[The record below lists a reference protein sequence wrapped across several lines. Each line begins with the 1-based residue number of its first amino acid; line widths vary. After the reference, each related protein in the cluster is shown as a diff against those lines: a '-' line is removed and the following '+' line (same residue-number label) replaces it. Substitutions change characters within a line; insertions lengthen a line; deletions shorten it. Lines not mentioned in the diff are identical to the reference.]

1 MLAAPVLP
9 SKTVNEVSGNKK
21 FDPAIAASIADAV
34 RAVEKTSSAELVVE
48 VRARSGSYAH
58 AEGRFAAVVAFLV
71 LLFVLFSPWTFEPE
85 WVPVGVLFAYVA
97 SVVIARNSDFI
108 RRSMTTQRDRD
119 SRLRMGASAAFVERG
134 VANTRRET
142 GLLVYFSILE
152 QRIELIADR
161 GILNAV
167 PNLEWNQIVGAARER
182 EATLEHLAA
191 VVSGLQAILAR
202 YLPAAAD
209 DVDEL
214 PNEVRFVKE

>member
-1 MLAAPVLP
+1 MTKQL
-9 SKTVNEVSGNKK
+9 
-21 FDPAIAASIADAV
+21 DPAIAASISDAI
-34 RAVEKTSSAELVVE
+34 RAVEKTSAAELVVE

-58 AEGRFAAVVAFLV
+58 AEGRFAAVVGFGA

-85 WVPVGVLFAYVA
+85 WVPVAVLFAYLFGVVA
-97 SVVIARNSDFI
+97 ARSSDLL
-108 RRSMTTQRDRD
+108 RRLITTQRDRE
-119 SRLRMGASAAFVERG
+119 SRLRAGAAAAFVERG

-167 PNLEWNQIVGAARER
+167 PNLEWNQIAGFARESG
-182 EATLEHLAA
+182 ATLEDLAA
-191 VVSGLQAILAR
+191 VVTGLQAILAR

-209 DVDEL
+209 DIDEL
-214 PNEVRFVKE
+214 SNEVRFVKE

>member
-1 MLAAPVLP
+1 M
-9 SKTVNEVSGNKK
+9 NEASGNRKL
-21 FDPAIAASIADAV
+21 DPAIAASISDAV
-34 RAVEKTSSAELVVE
+34 RAVEKTSSAELVVD
-48 VRARSGSYAH
+48 VHARSGSYAH
-58 AEGRFAAVVAFLV
+58 AEGRFAAVVAFAA

-97 SVVIARNSDFI
+97 GVVVARSSDFV
-108 RRSMTTQRDRD
+108 RRSITTQRDRD
-119 SRLRMGASAAFVERG
+119 SRLRTGAAAAFVERG

-182 EATLEHLAA
+182 GATLDDLAA
-191 VVSGLQAILAR
+191 VVSGLQALLAR

-209 DVDEL
+209 DADEL
-214 PNEVRFVKE
+214 SNEVRFEKE